1 MSGNKREECFFAFV
15 RMPKEA
21 SEWSRNGDGPDK
33 NRLVLMP
40 LEVWLMAAV
49 ICAGDNKCHFFEG

>member
-1 MSGNKREECFFAFV
+1 MSGNKSEGCFFAFV

-40 LEVWLMAAV
+40 LEVGLLMAG
-49 ICAGDNKCHFFEG
+49 ICRVDTLVLLL

>member
-1 MSGNKREECFFAFV
+1 MSGNKSEGCFFAFV

-40 LEVWLMAAV
+40 LAEVGLLMAD
-49 ICAGDNKCHFFEG
+49 GWHLPS